1 MDCNLI
7 STLNTSDYI
16 SVVGIIVNS
25 LLAIWIVRTL
35 QSNLANKRYLK
46 DHLIQEIKNLRNEY
60 SKFLNEL
67 NSGNMKP
74 QKVAPWFKLMN
85 IKVHDTMELVN
96 EKYKIDKDLLKNYQ
110 VELRDLVTEFE
121 EFNTNYRKNCN
132 IQLGSQSLRDLI
144 QFQQK
149 NQSKFNKLIIN
160 INDK

>member
-132 IQLGSQSLRDLI
+132 IQLGSQSLRHLI

>member
-96 EKYKIDKDLLKNYQ
+96 EKYKVDKDLLKNYQ

-132 IQLGSQSLRDLI
+132 IQLGSQSLRHLI